1 MVVVIG
7 GLGCGGDVCNV
18 VIKYYELK
26 IPQYIYIYI
35 YIYWVK
41 IFFFKLMIFRG

>member
-7 GLGCGGDVCNV
+7 GLGCGDDVCNV

-26 IPQYIYIYI
+26 IPLINRNII
-35 YIYWVK
+35 
-41 IFFFKLMIFRG
+41 

>member
-35 YIYWVK
+35 YIYIGLK
-41 IFFFKLMIFRG
+41 YFFSN